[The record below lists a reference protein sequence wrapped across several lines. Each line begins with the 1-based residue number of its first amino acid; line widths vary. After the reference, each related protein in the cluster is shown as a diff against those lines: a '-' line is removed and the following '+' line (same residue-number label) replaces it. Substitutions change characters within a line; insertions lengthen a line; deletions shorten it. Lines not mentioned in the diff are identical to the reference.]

1 MTQDHGSDNVSQD
14 MGMRFDLLATDVK
27 KYALFLVE
35 LGGNLLCW
43 NPGAKRFFGYE
54 LHSLRMHAGRINTCP
69 FGIIRNTVIMARP
82 LLDLP

>member
-27 KYALFLVE
+27 
-35 LGGNLLCW
+35 
-43 NPGAKRFFGYE
+43 
-54 LHSLRMHAGRINTCP
+54 
-69 FGIIRNTVIMARP
+69 IMARP